1 MSSKQ
6 ALIKELDTLPPDFI
20 DDVLQ
25 YVSFLKFKFK
35 APSNSDTRLNDFDIL
50 VSLIR
55 TAANEPMPPI
65 EPIHLRE
72 VES

>member
-6 ALIKELDTLPPDFI
+6 ALIKELDTLPPDSI

-35 APSNSDTRLNDFDIL
+35 VPSNTDTRLNDFNNL

-55 TAANEPMPPI
+55 AAADEPMPPI
-65 EPIHLRE
+65 KPTRLRE